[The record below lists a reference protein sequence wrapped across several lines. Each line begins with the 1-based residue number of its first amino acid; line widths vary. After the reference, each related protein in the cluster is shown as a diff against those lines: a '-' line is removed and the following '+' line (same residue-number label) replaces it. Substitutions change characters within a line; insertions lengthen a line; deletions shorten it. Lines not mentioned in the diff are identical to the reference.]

1 MPCSVPPAGAAPAMP
16 HPCAVHGPGHCC
28 WVCSRVLLRCHPG
41 VHPEE
46 KKKSPSFSSYF
57 LHYVFSFS
65 HSALIIAAGLHH
77 CSRALNQVWLY
88 DPSAAGLEHGQP
100 PGQCPPLPS
109 LSWHPWGCQPAH
121 RAVLPAG
128 THGTLPV
135 LAAAKLRTT
144 AGAHLENTPQLAKA
158 LAAAQPSY
166 SLLQETLQMREEKK
180 ALYALP

>member
-1 MPCSVPPAGAAPAMP
+1 MVLGTAAG
-16 HPCAVHGPGHCC
+16 CAVGSCC
-28 WVCSRVLLRCHPG
+28 DAIQVFTQKK
-41 VHPEE
+41 

-100 PGQCPPLPS
+100 PGQRPPLPS